1 MSCFCGHRCAPPSF
15 VADRLGTERNG
26 KPYPCCSKWDYDGAL
41 GVVFM
46 NAVLRQSEQLL
57 FPFDLE
63 KTWAML
69 SERHRYTRSVRQLMA
84 QPGGIPSEP
93 TQGPIAFL
101 VTEWQQPSGQSAQ
114 IWFYPEQW
122 QRHRYIEIRFKLHNM
137 PMSAL
142 RVRHE
147 LAYEGP
153 TETSV
158 SVVLEGVAA
167 HESLTEVAG
176 KMLNSMF
183 GVHRQATAAVAK
195 RASAGQSPYVD
206 LSPQP
211 EPTQV
216 VQRAQSLLRS
226 AGVTHVAS
234 GTIAQLNEYVSLA
247 DEVDLRRMRPLELAE
262 RFGVSIDTM
271 LPLCLQAAR
280 AGVLEIQWDVMC
292 PVCQR
297 PPLRVLRL
305 CELHAQNRCPTCDI
319 EFECDLDTLTEVTFR
334 PATHLRPVTD
344 TVYCTAGP
352 EVAPHVESQVLLEPE
367 EERLLNLRLSPGRY
381 TVRCQRTKLSTT
393 LLVAESGERDA
404 LLTATATAFEP
415 AQLVMAQGDITLRI
429 RSLLQEERLF
439 VIERDGGLTGV
450 LTAAQVCASQDFRLL
465 FPREALASGE
475 QVRIRRLT
483 FLFTD
488 LRGST
493 SFYESLGDGPAYG
506 IVREHFELLTRH
518 IAAHHGAVVKTIG
531 DAVMAV
537 FVDATEA
544 LSAALA
550 IQSELPQWNRRRPD
564 IPALMV
570 RVGIHSG
577 PCIAVSAN
585 DFLDYFGTTVNMA
598 ARIQAQGSGADIV
611 LLRSLADQP
620 SLQSI
625 LQGKRVQHFSST
637 LAGIC
642 GTFELTRLDCAAD
655 ASP

>member
-1 MSCFCGHRCAPPSF
+1 
-15 VADRLGTERNG
+15 
-26 KPYPCCSKWDYDGAL
+26 
-41 GVVFM
+41 M
-46 NAVLRQSEQLL
+46 NAILRRSGRLV

-63 KTWAML
+63 KTWALL

-84 QPGGIPSEP
+84 QPGGIPTEP
-93 TQGPIAFL
+93 TPGPVAFL
-101 VTEWQQPSGQSAQ
+101 VSELPQPTGPNAQ

-122 QRHRYIEIRFKLHNM
+122 LRHHYIEIRFKLRNL
-137 PMSAL
+137 PMTDL
-142 RVRHE
+142 WIRHE
-147 LAYEGP
+147 IVGGEP
-153 TETSV
+153 SETIV
-158 SVVLEGVAA
+158 AIVLEGIAT
-167 HESLTEVAG
+167 HESLTEIAES
-176 KMLNSMF
+176 MLDGMF
-183 GVHRQATAAVAK
+183 GVHCKATSAVAE
-195 RASAGQSPYVD
+195 RASAGRSPYVD

-211 EPTQV
+211 EPKQV
-216 VQRAQSLLRS
+216 VQRAQGLLRS
-226 AGVTHVAS
+226 GGLMQVES
-234 GTIAQLNEYVSLA
+234 GAIAQLCEYVAEA

-280 AGVLEIQWDVMC
+280 AGVLEIQWDVIC

-305 CELHAQNRCPTCDI
+305 CDLHAQNRCPTCDM
-319 EFECDLDTLTEVTFR
+319 EFECDMDSLTEVTFR

-344 TVYCTAGP
+344 TLYCTAGP
-352 EVAPHVESQVLLEPE
+352 DAAPHVESQILLEPDE
-367 EERLLNLRLSPGRY
+367 VRLLYLRLSPGRY
-381 TVRCQRTKLSTT
+381 TVRCQRTKLSSSII
-393 LLVAESGERDA
+393 VAESGEREA
-404 LLTATATAFEP
+404 QLTATAMALEP
-415 AQLVMAQGDITLRI
+415 AELVLAPGDIKLRL
-429 RSLLQEERLF
+429 RSALLEDRLF
-439 VIERDGGLTGV
+439 LIERDGEQTGV

-475 QVRIRRLT
+475 QVRIRRLA

-493 SFYESLGDGPAYG
+493 SFYEALGDGPAYG
-506 IVREHFELLTRH
+506 IVREHFEMLTRH

-537 FVDATEA
+537 FVESNEA
-544 LSAALA
+544 LSSALA

-564 IPALMV
+564 IPALTV

-611 LLRSLADQP
+611 LLRTLAESP
-620 SLQSI
+620 SLQP
-625 LQGKRVQHFSST
+625 LLNGKKIQHFSST
-637 LAGIC
+637 LAGFS
-642 GTFELTRLDCAAD
+642 GTFEITRIDCGG
-655 ASP
+655 